1 MDELGLDVPGFLQ
14 RLRRFPED
22 LQRLAILRTEDIIEA
37 WLLRG
42 FGDLEQ
48 LRIVEEEE
56 EDEEDEEDWDDW
68 DDWEDWE
75 DWEDYHY
82 LNDGTDLWGYPQ
94 DHKARATARCLY
106 LHLQQPPPRS
116 SAL

>member
-1 MDELGLDVPGFLQ
+1 MDELGLDVPGFLL
-14 RLRRFPED
+14 RLRRFPDD
-22 LQRLAILRTEDIIEA
+22 LQRLAILMTEDIIEG
-37 WLLRG
+37 WLFRD
-42 FGDLEQ
+42 FGDLNE
-48 LRIVEEEE
+48 LRIEQ
-56 EDEEDEEDWDDW
+56 EDEEDEEDG
-68 DDWEDWE
+68 EDWE

-106 LHLQQPPPRS
+106 FNLQLPPPRR